1 MSNTGKVYLVGAGP
15 GNLDYLTVKGQQLLS
30 IAQVLIYDALV
41 DPQLLKLVSPDCLQL
56 YVGKRGGGTSTPQ
69 TQIDRLLVN
78 YCLQGKQ
85 VVRLKSGDP
94 LIFGRAGS
102 EIEALTE
109 AGCPYEVIPGIS
121 SVIAAPLLAGIPL
134 TDRTLSSCFVVLSAH
149 DPKIIDWEAVSRI
162 DTVVILMGGSSL
174 KEIVRQLTKFGR
186 TPEEPIAIIRN
197 CSRQDQQV
205 WLGKLTTI
213 VGQTANLSLSPA
225 VIVIGKVV
233 EFGNQLNSKR
243 TLLPL
248 QGKTVLVTRA
258 AEQSS
263 QFTTLLQQ
271 QGATVLEMPALE
283 ITTPSSWQD
292 LDRAIVLLESFHWL
306 ILTSANGV
314 QYFFDRLNTLNKDAR
329 SLGNLKIAVVGKK
342 TAATLKKYH
351 LQADFIPP
359 DFVADS
365 LVENFP
371 DTLGDKKILFPR
383 VETGGREIL
392 VKELTNVGAEVIE
405 VAAYQSKCPD
415 RIDSIVW
422 DALDRQQIDIITFA
436 SSKTVQN
443 FYLLIQKALINHP
456 DLTSESLLQ
465 NVCIASIGP
474 QTSKTCQE
482 LLGRVDVEAK
492 EYTLEGL
499 IEAILRFNPPNEFL
513 LKTANF

>member
-1 MSNTGKVYLVGAGP
+1 MSQIGKVYLLGAGP
-15 GNLDYLTVKGQQLLS
+15 GDLAYLTVRGQQVLA
-30 IAQVLIYDALV
+30 IAEILIYDALV
-41 DPQLLKLVSPDCLQL
+41 DPKLLKLVPPNCLQL

-69 TQIDRLLVN
+69 TQIDRLLVS

-109 AGCPYEVIPGIS
+109 ASCPYEIIPGIS
-121 SVIAAPLLAGIPL
+121 SAIAAPLLAGIPL
-134 TDRTLSSCFVVLSAH
+134 TDRVLSSCFVVLSAH

-162 DTVVILMGGSSL
+162 DTVVILMGGNSL
-174 KEIVRQLTKFGR
+174 EEIVRQLIDFGR
-186 TPEEPIAIIRN
+186 SPEEPIAIVRN
-197 CSRQDQQV
+197 CSRHNQQV
-205 WLGKLTTI
+205 WLGKLTNI
-213 VGQTANLSLSPA
+213 VGQSANLSLSPA
-225 VIVIGKVV
+225 VIIIGKVV
-233 EFGNQLNSKR
+233 EFGDRLNSKK

-248 QGKTVLVTRA
+248 QGKTVVVTRA

-263 QFTTLLQQ
+263 QFTFLLQQ
-271 QGATVLEMPALE
+271 QGANVLEMPALE
-283 ITTPSSWQD
+283 ITAPSSWQD
-292 LDRAIVLLESFHWL
+292 FDRAIALLDSFHWL

-314 QYFFDRLNTLNKDAR
+314 EYFFDRLNTLGKDAR

-371 DTLGDKKILFPR
+371 DTLKGKKILFPR

-422 DALDRQQIDIITFA
+422 DALQQKQIDIITFA
-436 SSKTVQN
+436 SSKTVRN
-443 FYLLIQKALINHP
+443 FNTLIQKALIDSSNITL
-456 DLTSESLLQ
+456 DSLLQ
-465 NVCIASIGP
+465 NICIASIGP
-474 QTSKTCQE
+474 QTSKTCQQ

-499 IEAILRFNPPNEFL
+499 TEAILE
-513 LKTANF
+513 KVENFKK